1 MGQDRSKGFTTRRRH
16 FSLVCSMLRACIVLY
31 LQNARLIG
39 SPGSSVAS
47 IPAGSGYFL
56 LVPFGCCKA
65 IQDTATL
72 ASHLNPWDFES
83 LHSSSC
89 IAILSS
95 IFFLEFVYRAFLRSI
110 SQDIVCENL
119 LKEIEFRLS

>member
-1 MGQDRSKGFTTRRRH
+1 M
-16 FSLVCSMLRACIVLY
+16 V
-31 LQNARLIG
+31 
-39 SPGSSVAS
+39 P
-47 IPAGSGYFL
+47 IPAGTGYFIL
-56 LVPFGCCKA
+56 LPFGCCKA

-95 IFFLEFVYRAFLRSI
+95 ILFLEFVYRVFLRSI